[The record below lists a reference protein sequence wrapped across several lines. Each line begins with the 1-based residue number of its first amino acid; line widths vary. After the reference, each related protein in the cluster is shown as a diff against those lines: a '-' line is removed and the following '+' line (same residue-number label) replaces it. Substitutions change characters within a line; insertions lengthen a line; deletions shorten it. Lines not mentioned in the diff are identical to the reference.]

1 MIRLFIALDLPK
13 EVKTYLSQIIEDMK
27 SKGANIK
34 WVTADNI
41 HLTMKFLG
49 NTEPSK
55 VDLIK
60 NALNNTIKITKPIE
74 TNLSILGG
82 FPNLNKPRVIWID
95 IEKNRELII
104 RTAKDIET
112 SLTDV
117 GFETENKK
125 FTPHLTLG
133 RVKDLQNFEIL
144 DSYLQNLQLKPF
156 DFIFESLSL
165 IKSTLT
171 QQGPIYKK
179 LHTIQFTERFG
190 D

>member
-27 SKGANIK
+27 SKGANVK
-34 WVTADNI
+34 WVKADNI

-55 VDLIK
+55 VDSIIES
-60 NALNNTIKITKPIE
+60 LNKAIHFTKPIE
-74 TNLSILGG
+74 TNLSLLGG
-82 FPNLNKPRVIWID
+82 FPNLTKPRVIWID

-104 RTAKDIET
+104 NTAKDIEST
-112 SLTDV
+112 LIDI
-117 GFETENKK
+117 GFEIENKK

-133 RVKDLQNFEIL
+133 RVKDLKNFDNL
-144 DSYLQNLQLKPF
+144 DSYLQNLQLKSF
-156 DFIFESLSL
+156 DFNFESLSL

-171 QQGPIYKK
+171 QHGPIYKK
-179 LHTIQFTERFG
+179 LHTIQFSERFG